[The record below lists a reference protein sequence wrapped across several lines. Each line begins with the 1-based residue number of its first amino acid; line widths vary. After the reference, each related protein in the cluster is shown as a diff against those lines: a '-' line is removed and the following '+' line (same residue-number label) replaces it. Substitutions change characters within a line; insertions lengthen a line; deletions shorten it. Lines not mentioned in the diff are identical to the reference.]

1 MPAPVLYIRISVR
14 GERNI
19 RTPNMAGKKAL
30 IVGSS
35 GLVGQHCL
43 EHLLES
49 DEYDVV
55 YSFVRTERS
64 ISHPKLKE
72 KVIDMGRIEEYLDQ
86 FEADD
91 VYCSLGTTM
100 KKAGSKAKFIRVD
113 YNYVVRLARLSA
125 VKNAKNFCVVSA
137 VGADPSS
144 KIFYNKVK
152 GEMENTIKKIDL
164 PSVHVFRP
172 SFLLGKRQETRFWEN
187 VGLTFMKIMSPFL
200 LGPLKKYRPS
210 KGVDVAKAMI
220 SAAKKHEGGFH
231 VYDHDD
237 IEEMK

>member
-1 MPAPVLYIRISVR
+1 MK
-14 GERNI
+14 
-19 RTPNMAGKKAL
+19 GKTAL

-35 GLVGQHCL
+35 GLVGHHCL
-43 EHLLES
+43 EHLLEN

-55 YSFVRTERS
+55 YSFVRTEQS
-64 ISHPKLKE
+64 IKHPKLKQ
-72 KVIDMGRIEEYLDQ
+72 KVIDMGKIEEYLNQ

-137 VGADPSS
+137 VGADPDS

-152 GEMENTIKKIDL
+152 GEMENTLKKIDL
-164 PSVHVFRP
+164 PAVHVFRP
-172 SFLLGKRQETRFWEN
+172 SILLGERKEKRFWE
-187 VGLTFMKIMSPFL
+187 KISGIVLSIISPL
-200 LGPLKKYRPS
+200 LFGSLKKYRPIA
-210 KGVDVAKAMI
+210 GDDVAKAMI
-220 SAAKKHEGGFH
+220 SAVKTDRTGFN
-231 VYDHDD
+231 VYDCDEIRSLKD
-237 IEEMK
+237 K

>member
-1 MPAPVLYIRISVR
+1 
-14 GERNI
+14 
-19 RTPNMAGKKAL
+19 MAGKKAL

-43 EHLLES
+43 EHLLEN
-49 DEYDVV
+49 DEDDVV
-55 YSFVRTERS
+55 FSFVRKEQS
-64 ISHPKLKE
+64 ISHPKLKQ
-72 KVIDMGRIEEYLDQ
+72 KVIDMGKIEEYLDQ

-137 VGADPSS
+137 VGADPGS

-152 GEMENTIKKIDL
+152 GEMENTLKKIDL
-164 PSVHVFRP
+164 PAVHVFRP
-172 SFLLGKRQETRFWEN
+172 SFLLGKRRETRFWEK
-187 VGLTFMKIMSPFL
+187 VGSVTMRVLSPL
-200 LGPLKKYRPS
+200 MIGPLDKYRPS
-210 KGVDVAKAMI
+210 KGDDVAKAMI
-220 SAAKKHEGGFH
+220 KAANEHREGFN
-231 VYDHDD
+231 VYDHGD
-237 IEEMK
+237 IEDLKKG